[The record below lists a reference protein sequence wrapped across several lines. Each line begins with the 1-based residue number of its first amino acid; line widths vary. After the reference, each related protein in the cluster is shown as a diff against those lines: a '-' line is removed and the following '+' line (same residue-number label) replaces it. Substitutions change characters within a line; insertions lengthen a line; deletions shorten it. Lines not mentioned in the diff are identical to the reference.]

1 LFENLAIVLR
11 DTNFHKHCPKNNL
24 HEEEAI
30 EEGKVMAIDK
40 NGLGS

>member
-1 LFENLAIVLR
+1 LFENFAIVFR
-11 DTNFHKHCPKNNL
+11 DTSFHKQCL

-30 EEGKVMAIDK
+30 EEAKVMEIDK